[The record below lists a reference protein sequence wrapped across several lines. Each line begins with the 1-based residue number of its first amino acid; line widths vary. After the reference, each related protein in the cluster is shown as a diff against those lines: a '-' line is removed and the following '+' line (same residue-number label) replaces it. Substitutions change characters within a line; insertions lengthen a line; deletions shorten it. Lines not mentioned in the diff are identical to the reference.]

1 MKIPLMVMLILM
13 ILSGPVRAA
22 ENVVLITIDGVR
34 WQELFRGLD
43 RRLAEHEDYS
53 ARSDELISR
62 FWRDASADRRGLIM
76 PFVYQ
81 VLAGQGVI
89 VGDRD
94 QGSCARMSNDW
105 NFSFPGY
112 NEILS
117 GVTNDAIDSNAKV
130 PNPERTFL
138 ELLQQNP
145 AFKGR
150 AAAFGSWDVFPYIYN
165 VERSGIPVNTGL
177 ASAPANEFERFLNT
191 LQQDISPHWPTV
203 RHDAFT
209 HHYALSYLREQQPRV
224 LHIAYGEPDDFAH
237 DGKYDEYVFATH
249 RVDGFI
255 EEVWQTLQSLDQY
268 RDNTVLFITVDH
280 GRGEEPVETWQHH
293 ASQRAVEQYM
303 TGLAMYEQGIE
314 GSDAIWM
321 AAMGAGIPARGM
333 VMPEACLSA
342 AAIAATLMRWLGEDY
357 RDYNDEMAAPMLE
370 FLP

>member
-1 MKIPLMVMLILM
+1 MKIRLLVILTLA
-13 ILSGPVRAA
+13 IVSGPIRAA

-53 ARSDELISR
+53 ARSDELLSR
-62 FWRDASADRRGLIM
+62 FWRDADTDRRGLIM

-81 VLAGQGVI
+81 ALTGQGVMI
-89 VGDRD
+89 GDRD

-105 NFSFPGY
+105 NFSYPGY

-117 GVTNDAIDSNAKV
+117 GVTNDSINSNAKV

-138 ELLQQNP
+138 ELLQQHP
-145 AFKGR
+145 AFAGR

-165 VERSGIPVNTGL
+165 VERSEIPVNTGL
-177 ASAPANEFERFLNT
+177 ASTPANAFEQFLNT

-237 DGKYDEYVFATH
+237 DGKYDEYVFATR

-255 EEVWQTLQSLDQY
+255 EEVWQTLQSLDHY
-268 RDNTVLFITVDH
+268 RGKTALFITVDH
-280 GRGEEPVETWQHH
+280 GRGEAPVETWQHH

-303 TGLAMYEQGIE
+303 TGLAMYENGIE

-321 AAMGAGIPARGM
+321 AAMGPDIPARGM
-333 VMPEACLSA
+333 VAPDTCLSA
-342 AAIAATLMRWLGEDY
+342 EAIAATLMQWLGEDY
-357 RDYNDEMAAPMLE
+357 RDYNSEMSAPMKE

>member
-1 MKIPLMVMLILM
+1 MRVHLFVLIILPLLN
-13 ILSGPVRAA
+13 GPVRAA

-43 RRLAEHEDYS
+43 RPLAEHTDFS
-53 ARSDELISR
+53 ARGEELMTE
-62 FWRDASADRRGLIM
+62 FWRESAAERRGLIM
-76 PFVYQ
+76 PFVYGE
-81 VLAGQGVI
+81 LTRQGVM

-117 GVTNDAIDSNAKV
+117 GVINDSLNSNAKV
-130 PNPERTFL
+130 ANPEKTFL
-138 ELLQQNP
+138 ELLQANP
-145 AFKGR
+145 ACEGR

-165 VERSGIPVNTGL
+165 VERSGLPVNTGI
-177 ASAPANEFERFLNT
+177 ASAPANDFERFLNT

-237 DGKYDEYVFATH
+237 DGKYDEYVFASR

-255 EEVWQTLQSLDQY
+255 EEVWQTLQSLAQY

-280 GRGEEPVETWQHH
+280 GRGEEPIESWQHH

-303 TGLAMYEQGIE
+303 TGLAMYDKGIE

-321 AAMGAGIPARGM
+321 AAMGPGVPARGA
-333 VMPEACLSA
+333 VVPDSCLSA
-342 AAIAATLMRWLGEDY
+342 DRIAATLMQWLGEDY
-357 RDYNDEMAAPMLE
+357 QTYNRAMGAPMKE
-370 FLP
+370 FMQ

>member
-1 MKIPLMVMLILM
+1 MKIRLLLMLILS

-43 RRLAEHEDYS
+43 QGLAEHRDYS
-53 ARSDELISR
+53 ARSEELMAE
-62 FWRDASADRRGLIM
+62 FWRESAAERRGLIM

-81 VLAGQGVI
+81 VLAEQGVMI
-89 VGDRD
+89 GDRD

-117 GVTNDAIDSNAKV
+117 GVTNDAINSNAKV

-138 ELLQQNP
+138 ELLQRNP
-145 AFKGR
+145 AFAGR

-165 VERSGIPVNTGL
+165 VDRSGIPVNTGI
-177 ASAPANEFERFLNT
+177 ASEPANDFERFLNT
-191 LQQDISPHWPTV
+191 LQRDVSPHWPTV

-237 DGKYDEYVFATH
+237 DGKYDEYVFAS
-249 RVDGFI
+249 RQVDGFI

-268 RDNTVLFITVDH
+268 RDNTALFITVDH
-280 GRGEEPVETWQHH
+280 GRGEEPLATWQHH

-303 TGLAMYEQGIE
+303 TGLAMYENGIE

-321 AAMGAGIPARGM
+321 AAMGPGIPARGP
-333 VMPEACLSA
+333 VVPDTCLSA
-342 AAIAATLMRWLGEDY
+342 DAIAATLMQWLGEDY
-357 RDYNDEMAAPMLE
+357 RGYNDAMAAPMKE

>member
-1 MKIPLMVMLILM
+1 MKIRVVVMLMLAM
-13 ILSGPVRAA
+13 GYTRAA

-43 RRLAEHEDYS
+43 PRLAEHEDY
-53 ARSDELISR
+53 AVRSDELMSA
-62 FWRDASADRRGLIM
+62 FWRGTAGERRGLIM

-81 VLAGQGVI
+81 VLTAQGVVI
-89 VGDRD
+89 GDRD
-94 QGSCARMSNDW
+94 RGSCARMSNDW

-145 AFKGR
+145 AFADR

-165 VERSGIPVNTGL
+165 IERSGIPVNTDI
-177 ASAPANEFERFLNT
+177 ASDPANEFEQFLNT
-191 LQQDISPHWPTV
+191 LQQDVSPHWPTV

-237 DGKYDEYVFATH
+237 DGKYDEYVFASR

-255 EEVWQTLQSLDQY
+255 EEVWHTLQSLDQY
-268 RDNTVLFITVDH
+268 RDNTALFITVDH
-280 GRGEEPVETWQHH
+280 GRGEEPIATWQHH

-303 TGLAMYEQGIE
+303 TGLAMYENGIE

-321 AAMGAGIPARGM
+321 AAMGAGVPARGT
-333 VMPEACLSA
+333 VATDTCLSA
-342 AAIAATLMRWLGEDY
+342 DAIAATLMRWLGEDY
-357 RDYNDEMAAPMLE
+357 RDYNDAMAAPMKE

>member
-1 MKIPLMVMLILM
+1 MKTRLLVMIVITLF
-13 ILSGPVRAA
+13 SGPIRAA

-53 ARSDELISR
+53 ARSEELMAG
-62 FWRDASADRRGLIM
+62 FWRESAAERRGLIM

-81 VLAGQGVI
+81 VLTEQGVMI
-89 VGDRD
+89 GDRD

-117 GVTNDAIDSNAKV
+117 GVTNDAINSNAKV
-130 PNPERTFL
+130 PNPERTFP

-145 AFKGR
+145 AFAGR

-165 VERSGIPVNTGL
+165 VDRSGIPVNTGV
-177 ASAPANEFERFLNT
+177 ASEPANDFERFLNT
-191 LQQDISPHWPTV
+191 LQQDVSPHWPTV

-209 HHYALSYLREQQPRV
+209 HHYALSYLREQQPRI

-237 DGKYDEYVFATH
+237 DGKYDEYVFASR

-268 RDNTVLFITVDH
+268 RGNTALFVTVDH
-280 GRGEEPVETWQHH
+280 GRGEEPVESWQHH

-303 TGLAMYEQGIE
+303 TGLAMYKNGIE

-321 AAMGAGIPARGM
+321 AAMGPGIPARGT
-333 VMPEACLSA
+333 VVPDTCLSA
-342 AAIAATLMRWLGEDY
+342 DAIAATLMQWLGEDY
-357 RDYNDEMAAPMLE
+357 RDYNDAMAAPMKE